1 MTQPPPY
8 ERPDRRIIGELETL
22 ARHAADE
29 LAGWRRRCLR
39 AEAEVQELRG
49 RTGTAV
55 GPDLAHVRARVV
67 ELEQENLILRE
78 RLEAVRQRVTALT
91 TRFSFLERGL
101 EEVS

>member
-8 ERPDRRIIGELETL
+8 ERPDRRAIGDLESL
-22 ARHAADE
+22 VRNAADE

-39 AEAEVQELRG
+39 AETELQELRG
-49 RTGTAV
+49 RTGTSA

-67 ELEQENLILRE
+67 ELEQENLVLRE
-78 RLEAVRQRVTALT
+78 RLEGVRQRVSALS
-91 TRFSFLERGL
+91 TRFAFLERGM